1 MEQPAQNLDEFKAKL
16 DQHYNWPCPYLFK
29 FILKQENVAVLQ
41 NLLPQEQFLLKPS
54 AKGNYVSMTL
64 EKEMNSSAEVLAL
77 YARVK
82 EVPTLIAL

>member
-1 MEQPAQNLDEFKAKL
+1 MEHPAQNLDEFKAKL
-16 DQHYNWPCPYLFK
+16 DLHYIWPCSYPFK

-41 NLLPQEQFLLKPS
+41 NLLPQEQFILKTS

-64 EKEMNSSAEVLAL
+64 EKEMNSSADVLAI
-77 YARVK
+77 YALVQ